1 MRVRFNR
8 GTALGGVGNDAHPGD
23 VRDLPAA
30 LAATLVA
37 AGRAQALP
45 DEPPALLQ
53 ALDAVQ
59 QAHAAM
65 VTPAPEPATP
75 TPPRRPRKAA
85 ASKD

>member
-1 MRVRFNR
+1 MRVRFVR

-23 VRDLPAA
+23 VRDLPATVVA
-30 LAATLVA
+30 ILVA
-37 AGRAQALP
+37 AGRAQPLP

-59 QAHAAM
+59 HAHAAM
-65 VTPAPEPATP
+65 VTPAPEPATT

-85 ASKD
+85 SKD

>member
-1 MRVRFNR
+1 MRVRFVR
-8 GTALGGVGNDAHPGD
+8 GTALGGVGNDAYPGD

-37 AGRAQALP
+37 DGRAEPLP

-65 VTPAPEPATP
+65 VTPSPDTATP
-75 TPPRRPRKAA
+75 TPPRRARKAA
-85 ASKD
+85 LKD